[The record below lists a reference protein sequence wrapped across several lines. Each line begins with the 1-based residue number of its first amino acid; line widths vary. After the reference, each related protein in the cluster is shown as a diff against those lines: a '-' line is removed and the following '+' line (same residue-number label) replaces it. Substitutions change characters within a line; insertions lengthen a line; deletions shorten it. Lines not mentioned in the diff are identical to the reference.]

1 MLVEI
6 SDKLYKDIFSYCE
19 LNKLETGTFIE
30 DLLKKYF
37 MIEKYGEK
45 PNVWHKPETMTT
57 VVEVKEEK
65 PKRTTK
71 PKEKVESK
79 EELDTAPFKE
89 LVDVIIENS
98 EKPEETPKPLKRKLN

>member
-45 PNVWHKPETMTT
+45 PNVRHKPETMTT
-57 VVEVKEEK
+57 VVEFKEEK
-65 PKRTTK
+65 PKRTSK
-71 PKEKVESK
+71 PKEKVVLEMMTEKLPNVITEDSEEK
-79 EELDTAPFKE
+79 EKYQ
-89 LVDVIIENS
+89 
-98 EKPEETPKPLKRKLN
+98 KPLRRKLN